1 MQDNSLNHSGF
12 SFLHGGG
19 EMGELT
25 RNYNWDQTDVGRFE
39 NWPQSLKAS
48 VGLMLHSGFP
58 MLLFWD
64 KNKLITFYN
73 DAFRPSLG
81 AEGKHPSLGKP
92 AQEMWSEIWDYIGPL
107 LHKVIETG
115 EPVYFENQLV
125 PFYRNG
131 KVEDI
136 YWTFSYSPAYDDAG
150 EINGVMVICSE
161 TTKAVVSRRQLEESE
176 SRFRTMAENS
186 DVLIAIA
193 DENSY
198 ATYFNK
204 AWVDLTGR
212 PMEELL
218 NYGWV
223 DLVHPEDR
231 DNYFNKYMDSFKN
244 RVPFTSEF
252 RILNSGGNYCK
263 LIARVVPRI
272 SPEGIFSGYI
282 SSCIDITKQSEDRRL
297 LQESEAQLELLS
309 DTVPAMIFYLDHE
322 QRYRTY
328 NKRFND
334 WFGVEGN
341 DAIGQTVREFIGEE
355 AYKKVSPFL
364 EKVYNGEVV
373 QFELLS
379 PTKMNQE
386 RRLNIVYTPHK
397 SSQGKVLGLIVH
409 ASDISEQGKL
419 RDALETEV
427 QKRTKELADAIASLN
442 TLNSE
447 LKRSNINLEEFA
459 HAASHDLKE
468 PVRKIHFFTNQLKEQ
483 LSNRLT
489 ESETRSFSRIEN
501 ATHRMGNLIDDL
513 LLYSHVSQRPHEMES
528 IDLNAKVQ
536 RVLED
541 LEIDI
546 QEKNAKLIVSQLPV
560 IQGYRRQIQQ
570 LFQNLISNALK
581 YSKSDATPEITIK
594 ADVKKIDEKL
604 YHVIEVADNGIGFEQ
619 QYAQKIFQM
628 FARLHGKNEYSGTGV
643 GLSIVQKVVEN
654 HNGMITAEGEP
665 GIGSKFTV
673 YLPMTTG

>member
-1 MQDNSLNHSGF
+1 VQDNSLNHSGF

-92 AQEMWSEIWDYIGPL
+92 AKDMWSEIWDYIGPL

-115 EPVYFENQLV
+115 EPVFFENQLV

-218 NYGWV
+218 N
-223 DLVHPEDR
+223 
-231 DNYFNKYMDSFKN
+231 
-244 RVPFTSEF
+244 
-252 RILNSGGNYCK
+252 
-263 LIARVVPRI
+263 
-272 SPEGIFSGYI
+272 
-282 SSCIDITKQSEDRRL
+282 
-297 LQESEAQLELLS
+297 
-309 DTVPAMIFYLDHE
+309 
-322 QRYRTY
+322 
-328 NKRFND
+328 
-334 WFGVEGN
+334 
-341 DAIGQTVREFIGEE
+341 
-355 AYKKVSPFL
+355 
-364 EKVYNGEVV
+364 
-373 QFELLS
+373 
-379 PTKMNQE
+379 
-386 RRLNIVYTPHK
+386 
-397 SSQGKVLGLIVH
+397 
-409 ASDISEQGKL
+409 
-419 RDALETEV
+419 
-427 QKRTKELADAIASLN
+427 
-442 TLNSE
+442 
-447 LKRSNINLEEFA
+447 
-459 HAASHDLKE
+459 
-468 PVRKIHFFTNQLKEQ
+468 
-483 LSNRLT
+483 
-489 ESETRSFSRIEN
+489 
-501 ATHRMGNLIDDL
+501 
-513 LLYSHVSQRPHEMES
+513 
-528 IDLNAKVQ
+528 
-536 RVLED
+536 
-541 LEIDI
+541 
-546 QEKNAKLIVSQLPV
+546 
-560 IQGYRRQIQQ
+560 
-570 LFQNLISNALK
+570 
-581 YSKSDATPEITIK
+581 
-594 ADVKKIDEKL
+594 
-604 YHVIEVADNGIGFEQ
+604 
-619 QYAQKIFQM
+619 
-628 FARLHGKNEYSGTGV
+628 
-643 GLSIVQKVVEN
+643 
-654 HNGMITAEGEP
+654 
-665 GIGSKFTV
+665 
-673 YLPMTTG
+673 